1 MLTRR
6 HALLAGAAGIAAL
19 ALGRLTWPHSAEAA
33 KTYEVTHTDA
43 EWRKMLSP
51 EAYQV
56 LRHEGTERPFTS
68 PLLQE
73 HRAGTFACA
82 GCDLPL
88 YLVEDQVR
96 QRHRLAELLGAARRT
111 RSTNTTDRTFG
122 MVRTDGALPALR
134 RPSGPRV
141 RRRAEA
147 DRPALLHERR
157 GAEIRARRVRLELSA
172 VLVARV
178 ERQRNPGPG
187 FRSGTAASRISLP
200 LNPGYTAA

>member
-43 EWRKMLSP
+43 EWRKMLSA

-68 PLLQE
+68 ALLEE
-73 HRAGTFACA
+73 HRAGTFICA

-88 YLVEDQVR
+88 YSSKTKFDSGTGWPSFWQPLPNAIEVSQDDS
-96 QRHRLAELLGAARRT
+96 LGMERNEVHCINCGGHLGHVFDDGPKPTGLRYCM
-111 RSTNTTDRTFG
+111 DGFG
-122 MVRTDGALPALR
+122 MKFTPTA
-134 RPSGPRV
+134 GPNV
-141 RRRAEA
+141 
-147 DRPALLHERR
+147 
-157 GAEIRARRVRLELSA
+157 G
-172 VLVARV
+172 
-178 ERQRNPGPG
+178 G
-187 FRSGTAASRISLP
+187 
-200 LNPGYTAA
+200 